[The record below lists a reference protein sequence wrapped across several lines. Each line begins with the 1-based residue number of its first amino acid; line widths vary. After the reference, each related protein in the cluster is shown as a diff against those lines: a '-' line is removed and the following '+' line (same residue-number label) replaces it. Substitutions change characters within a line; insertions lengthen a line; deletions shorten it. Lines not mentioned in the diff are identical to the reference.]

1 MSVTPRIYT
10 EPAAKLAIV
19 APVFNDWSCVGPL
32 IAGLEATSGL
42 PGDLTLFIVDDG
54 STEEIPTELMTG
66 MIPVEVIRLGANV
79 GHQRAIA
86 VGLVCIARAK
96 SADAVIV
103 IDADGEDLPADCELM
118 WQAHLANQS
127 AVIVA
132 QRLKRTESARFR
144 LFYGLYR
151 LFFRILTGRRLDFGN
166 FSLLPSSALQRLV
179 LMPELWN
186 HYPST
191 IMKSRLEIVRIP
203 LNRGERFAGRSR
215 MNFIS
220 LVNHGLAGI
229 AAFADT
235 AYARLLAW
243 SVAAMGILGLATIGG
258 VVYRLTNENPLPGWV
273 ALGATAAVIA
283 LFQII
288 AALIIVSF
296 LTLSLRTQPNLPP
309 IEVAGAYISEQFSVN
324 KDYFGGESRIY
335 E

>member
-1 MSVTPRIYT
+1 MPLTPRSLT

-42 PGDLTLFIVDDG
+42 PADTTLFLVDDG
-54 STEEIPTELMTG
+54 STEAMPTEIPTG
-66 MIPVEVIRLGANV
+66 IIPVEVIRLGANI

-86 VGLVCIARAK
+86 VGLVRIAK
-96 SADAVIV
+96 TKFADAVIV
-103 IDADGEDLPADCELM
+103 IDADGEDLPSDCQLL
-118 WQAHLANQS
+118 WQTHVANQS

-132 QRLKRTESARFR
+132 QRLKRNESARFKF
-144 LFYGLYR
+144 FYALYR

-166 FSLLPSSALQRLV
+166 FSLLPASALQRLV

-191 IMKSRLEIVRIP
+191 IMKSRLEIIRMP

-229 AAFADT
+229 AAFVDT

-243 SVAAMGILGLATIGG
+243 SILAMGILGVATIGG
-258 VVYRLTNENPLPGWV
+258 VIYRLTNVNPLPGWV
-273 ALGATAAVIA
+273 ALGATTAVVA

-288 AALIIVSF
+288 AGLIVVSF
-296 LTLSLRTQPNLPP
+296 LTLSLRAQPNLPP
-309 IEVAGAYISEQFSVN
+309 LEVAGAYISEEFSVTR
-324 KDYFGGESRIY
+324 DSFGDESSLV

>member
-1 MSVTPRIYT
+1 VPVTPQSLT
-10 EPAAKLAIV
+10 KPADKLAIV

-42 PGDLTLFIVDDG
+42 PADTTLFLVDDG
-54 STEEIPTELMTG
+54 STQAMPTEILTG
-66 MIPVEVIRLGANV
+66 MIPIEVIRLGANI

-86 VGLVCIARAK
+86 VGLVRIAK
-96 SADAVIV
+96 TKFADAVIV
-103 IDADGEDLPADCELM
+103 IDADGEDLPADCQLM
-118 WQAHLANQS
+118 WQAHVANQS

-132 QRLKRTESARFR
+132 QRLKRNESARFK

-151 LFFRILTGRRLDFGN
+151 FFFRILTGRRLDFGN

-243 SVAAMGILGLATIGG
+243 SIAAMGLLGLATIGG
-258 VVYRLTNENPLPGWV
+258 VIYRLTNINPLPGWV
-273 ALGATAAVIA
+273 ALGATTAVVA

-288 AALIIVSF
+288 AGLIVISF
-296 LTLSLRTQPNLPP
+296 LTLSLRAQPNLPP
-309 IEVAGAYISEQFSVN
+309 SEVASAYISEEFSVT
-324 KDYFGGESRIY
+324 KDLFGNESSLF